1 VGRPEVT
8 VTTALDTT
16 TVAITDPGVYDL
28 PADVYHADPVPPELG
43 GSLSSSGA
51 KLLLPPSCPAIYD
64 WQRRNGEKHTDAFDF
79 GHAAHAAVLGAGADT
94 VIIDADD
101 WRSKAARDAKAV
113 AYAEG
118 KTPLLAKDAAVVDA
132 MAGELRA
139 HPIASALLD
148 PDHGQP
154 ERSLFTRDPDT
165 GVWLRGMFDWLP
177 NPGSGRYIIPDYK
190 TVAGNGDPA
199 AFARSMADY
208 RYHGQ
213 AAWYLDLVRA
223 LGIAD
228 DPAFVFIVQSKVAP
242 YLVSVIEPDAEAI
255 DVGRTENRA
264 AIDLYATCT
273 ANDEWPAWGDGV
285 LPASLP
291 PWYTPRIPK
300 DTP

>member
-1 VGRPEVT
+1 M
-8 VTTALDTT
+8 TATLDTAS
-16 TVAITDPGVYDL
+16 VAITEPGVYDL
-28 PADVYHADPVPPELG
+28 PADVYHADPVPAHLG

-51 KLLLPPSCPAIYD
+51 KLLLPPSCPAIFD

-79 GHAAHAAVLGAGADT
+79 GHAAHAAVLGAGAET
-94 VIIDADD
+94 VVVDADS
-101 WRSKAARDAKAV
+101 WRGKAAQDAKAK

-132 MAGELRA
+132 MAVQLRA
-139 HPIASALLD
+139 HPIAAALLD
-148 PDHGQP
+148 PNRGAP
-154 ERSLFTRDPDT
+154 ERSLFARDPDT

-177 NPGSGRYIIPDYK
+177 NPDRPGRYILPDYK
-190 TVAGNGDPA
+190 TTAGNGDPSG
-199 AFARSMADY
+199 FTRSMADY

-213 AAWYLDLVRA
+213 AAWYTDLVRA

-228 DPAFVFIVQSKVAP
+228 DPAFVFIVQSKTAP
-242 YLVSVIEPDAEAI
+242 YLVSVIEPDTEAL
-255 DVGRTENRA
+255 DVGRAENRA
-264 AIDLYATCT
+264 AIDLYAQCT
-273 ANDEWPAWGDGV
+273 ADNHWPAWGDSI